1 MITIKPKYV
10 VRVGA
15 AIVAAIVLYG
25 VFITVV
31 AIVAGNNTPLK
42 FNNSSDI
49 MMSIL
54 CILPIFLY
62 GVWEILRRKNE
73 KLAIFMAIL
82 FWASF
87 IVFCGIMYLI
97 GSFLGWGG
105 LAIDAPPVK
114 PTMMQ
119 QVASMALMSLLP
131 VSIVLS
137 GLYVV
142 SEVIDKRRKN

>member
-49 MMSIL
+49 MISIL
-54 CILPIFLY
+54 
-62 GVWEILRRKNE
+62 
-73 KLAIFMAIL
+73 
-82 FWASF
+82 
-87 IVFCGIMYLI
+87 
-97 GSFLGWGG
+97 
-105 LAIDAPPVK
+105 
-114 PTMMQ
+114 
-119 QVASMALMSLLP
+119 
-131 VSIVLS
+131 
-137 GLYVV
+137 
-142 SEVIDKRRKN
+142 